1 MSQSVKLLILQ
12 FFSIGLG
19 FFSVFYVAANIP
31 PKLYAIVGVYEVIS
45 GISRVFTNTGLETL
59 AIRNILLYKKN
70 KEYSRITELVTQ
82 SLFTRII
89 IASFLVIPLLLY
101 ANYISTYKFN
111 GDYFVLFVLMIFSS
125 VFLAVNESIILL
137 LKSFNKYFSAAF
149 TSFSV
154 NILGRIV
161 AVYVFINFGF
171 TEYIYIVITLPVMI
185 TLIVV
190 FKLKKWI
197 SLKKHT
203 SKKSVFLN
211 LKKSKHFT
219 FSSYIAYI
227 YNMLD
232 QLLVSIFFSAEI
244 LSSFSLAKKVL
255 TISRTVVGNIFDPM
269 IQKLVNVKDDLII
282 LKNKI
287 SYIEKIKNV
296 ILIAMIIILPVLVV
310 YLSDLL
316 ILLNLVNYPYLKIF
330 IISIYLGIMFLIQM
344 KVKHHII
351 LLFYDS
357 LYNIK
362 LASIMSVSGALVF
375 SLSVNVSVKAAFLY
389 LPITYIILY
398 IYTFFVFKKNG
409 LAQIK

>member
-45 GISRVFTNTGLETL
+45 GVSRVFSNTGIETL
-59 AIRNILLYKKN
+59 AIRNILLYEKN
-70 KEYSRITELVTQ
+70 KDYSRITELVTQ

-89 IASFLVIPLLLY
+89 IASFLMIPLLFY

-111 GDYFVLFVLMIFSS
+111 GDYFILFVLMIFSS
-125 VFLAVNESIILL
+125 IFLAVNESIILL

-161 AVYVFINFGF
+161 AVYIFINFGF
-171 TEYIYIVITLPVMI
+171 TEYIYIVITLPLMI

-190 FKLKKWI
+190 FKIKKWI
-197 SLKKHT
+197 SLKNYT
-203 SKKSVFLN
+203 SKKSVLLN

-219 FSSYIAYI
+219 FSSYIAYV

-232 QLLVSIFFSAEI
+232 QLLVSMFFSAEI
-244 LSSFSLAKKVL
+244 LSSFTLAKRIL

-269 IQKLVNVKDDLII
+269 IQKLVKLKNNLII
-282 LKNKI
+282 LNNEI

-296 ILIAMIIILPVLVV
+296 ILIALIIILPVLVV

-316 ILLNLVNYPYLKIF
+316 ILLNLINYPYLKIF
-330 IISIYLGIMFLIQM
+330 IISIYLGIIFLIQM
-344 KVKHHII
+344 KIKHHII

-362 LASIMSVSGALVF
+362 LAFIMSVFGILVF

-389 LPITYIILY
+389 LPITYIILN

-409 LAQIK
+409 LDHIR